1 QLMKSKRSS
10 KKKLSTDAATSDIGL
25 SLDSPQV
32 IEVSSQP
39 AASMNLKQPLLS
51 FNKNHKRSRTSDDPS
66 AVSPSASNSNATLTE
81 KVQTATQRIVLK
93 PKMKTSKVKI
103 DKPETSAKKPTT
115 TTSHISLSSSKFAE
129 EINAEESSNQA
140 NADGQT
146 VQPPIVLKPKV
157 NKNPEP

>member
-1 QLMKSKRSS
+1 
-10 KKKLSTDAATSDIGL
+10 
-25 SLDSPQV
+25 
-32 IEVSSQP
+32 
-39 AASMNLKQPLLS
+39 
-51 FNKNHKRSRTSDDPS
+51 
-66 AVSPSASNSNATLTE
+66 
-81 KVQTATQRIVLK
+81 
-93 PKMKTSKVKI
+93 MKTSKVKI

-115 TTSHISLSSSKFAE
+115 TTTSRSSKFAE